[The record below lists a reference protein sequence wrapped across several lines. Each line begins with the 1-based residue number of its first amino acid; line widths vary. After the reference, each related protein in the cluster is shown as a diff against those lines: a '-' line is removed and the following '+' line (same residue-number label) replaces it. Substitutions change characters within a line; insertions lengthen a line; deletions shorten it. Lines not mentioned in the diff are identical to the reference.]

1 MHGAVQ
7 VLLSPSGIAG
17 EHAGAVQLTAA
28 GEVQVG
34 AHVLGQRGVRG
45 QADGVDVRGVL
56 GDAHEGD
63 LAVLQGHHAV
73 RVLLGPE
80 VEQVHQVAGSLG
92 QGAARCLHLQ
102 LQPAAAPPY
111 TQQQ

>member
-7 VLLSPSGIAG
+7 VLLSPGGIAG

-34 AHVLGQRGVRG
+34 AHVLGQGRVGG
-45 QADGVDVRGVL
+45 QADGVDVRRVPGH
-56 GDAHEGD
+56 AHEGH
-63 LAVLQGHHAV
+63 LAVLQGHDAV

-80 VEQVHQVAGSLG
+80 VEEGGMTALMSSM
-92 QGAARCLHLQ
+92 
-102 LQPAAAPPY
+102 
-111 TQQQ
+111 